1 MKHPI
6 KIDKSYSII
15 NQVVR
20 DLKADRIV
28 ILVDENTSK
37 HCLRRFKK
45 KSKIKGSV
53 IQVESG
59 EHNKDIDTLQ
69 SIWEQMLRE
78 GMSRKSLLI
87 NLGGGVIGDMGGF
100 AASTY
105 MRGMK
110 FIQVPTTL
118 LSMVDAS
125 VGGKLGIDYH
135 QIKNMVGL
143 FNAPHLVWIDT
154 KFLETLPTNELQS
167 GMGEVIKHSLIA
179 DKKLWKQLRKQHD
192 KKFKITDWKSL
203 VKRNVEIKSAVV
215 EADPKEQGIRK
226 ILNYGHTVGHAIE
239 SHFLDSDTPL
249 LHGQAIIMG
258 MHVEN
263 IISKDRGL
271 LSPKHCKRINTFL
284 ADQIKGISLTA
295 SQSDLESMLLTMA
308 NDKKNSNGKMK
319 FSLLKKPGSCT
330 YNVTVSPKEVIRALK
345 ESHLF

>member
-6 KIDKSYSII
+6 KINKSYSVI
-15 NQVVR
+15 NQMAR
-20 DLKADRIV
+20 EIKADRIV

-37 HCLRRFKK
+37 HCLKRFKK
-45 KSKIKGSV
+45 KSRIKGSV
-53 IQVESG
+53 IQIESG
-59 EHNKDIDTLQ
+59 EQNKDIDTLQ

-125 VGGKLGIDYH
+125 VGGKLGIDFR
-135 QIKNMVGL
+135 QMKNMVGV

-154 KFLETLPTNELQS
+154 RFLDTLPEDELQS

-179 DKKLWKQLRKQHD
+179 DKQLWKQLRKQEE
-192 KKFKITDWKSL
+192 ITDWKSL
-203 VKRNVEIKSAVV
+203 VKRNVNIKKAVV
-215 EADPKEQGIRK
+215 AADPKEQGIRK

-239 SHFLDSDTPL
+239 SHYLESNTPL

-258 MHVEN
+258 MLVEN
-263 IISKDRGL
+263 IISRDRGI
-271 LSPKHCKRINTFL
+271 LSPKHCKQINTYL
-284 ADQIKGISLTA
+284 ADQVKHLPLSA
-295 SQSDLESMLLTMA
+295 NQSDFESMLLTMA
-308 NDKKNSNGKMK
+308 NDKKNSNGKLK
-319 FSLLKKPGSCT
+319 FSLLKKSGSCT
-330 YNVTVSPKEVIRALK
+330 YNVTVSSGEVMRALK
-345 ESHLF
+345 ESKLF